1 MLPLPTRLRI
11 GDENYFCLM
20 TKIKNS
26 LLKFLFSASEGHQ
39 LRQNARFLM
48 VSIVL
53 GVIISAVFGVLLYIL
68 NKQGRF

>member
-1 MLPLPTRLRI
+1 
-11 GDENYFCLM
+11 
-20 TKIKNS
+20 
-26 LLKFLFSASEGHQ
+26 LKFPFSASEGHQ